1 MLSIEEEK
9 NKSINMD
16 QVNVSLDST
25 IRLKDEVNYNNNN
38 NNNITEAATSSQ
50 SSNIQQQQQHT
61 NEVQNHRPTSY
72 IETMMHL
79 FKGNVGKMLNNLEFY
94 IY

>member
-16 QVNVSLDST
+16 QVNASLDST
-25 IRLKDEVNYNNNN
+25 IRLKDEVNYNN

>member
-25 IRLKDEVNYNNNN
+25 IRLTDEVNYNN

>member
-25 IRLKDEVNYNNNN
+25 IRLKDEVNYNN